1 MGRAHALMIP
11 YPAQGHVKPMMAL
24 SHRLIENG
32 IKVTLVNTEFNHE
45 RVMAALHKTG
55 LDQGQINLAAIPDG
69 LADDDDRNDLA
80 RLCDGMYSV
89 MPAYLEELIG
99 KIKESGEDEITSIIA
114 DESMGWALE
123 VAEKMGIRR
132 AAFWPAAAIV
142 LATIMNIPDLI
153 EDGTLDAHGL
163 PTKEEKIQL
172 SPTVKTSLF
181 VWLFIGDRAA
191 QKTLFKFIHRS
202 SHSIKLAQHIICN
215 SFHDIEQQTFDLSP
229 QILPIG
235 PLDARSDGNFW
246 PQDSSC
252 LTWLDQQPTS
262 SVIYIAFGS
271 FTVFNPH
278 QFQELAH
285 GLELCGRPFLW
296 VVRSDPTDGSTPPYP
311 DGFVERVADRG
322 LVVGWSPQQNVLAH
336 PSVACFI
343 THCGWNS
350 TMEGLVNGVPMLCW
364 PYFADQF
371 LNQVY
376 ISDVWRV
383 GLRMDPDGDGIIP
396 REEIKKKVED
406 LLGDDGVK
414 ARVLEL
420 KEMAKK
426 SVSEGGTSSQVF
438 KEFVQV
444 IKD

>member
-1 MGRAHALMIP
+1 MIP
-11 YPAQGHVKPMMAL
+11 FPAQGHVKPMMAL
-24 SHRLIENG
+24 SHRLIEFG
-32 IKVTLVNTEFNHE
+32 INITFVNTEFIQA
-45 RVMAALHKTG
+45 RVMAASREDDH
-55 LDQGQINLAAIPDG
+55 DHGQINFVAIPDG
-69 LADDDDRNDLA
+69 LPIDDDRNDLG
-80 RLCDGMYSV
+80 RQCDSILSV
-89 MPAYLEELIG
+89 MPACLEELIG
-99 KIKESGEDEITSIIA
+99 KINQSGDDEITYVIA
-114 DESMGWALE
+114 DESMAWALE
-123 VAEKMGIRR
+123 VAEKMRIRQ
-132 AAFWPAAAIV
+132 AAFFPAAAAL
-142 LATIMNIPDLI
+142 LAAIMNIPDLI
-153 EDGTLDAHGL
+153 EAGTIDANGF
-163 PTKEEKIQL
+163 PTKEEKKIHP
-172 SPTVKTSLF
+172 SPTMNTSLF
-181 VWLFIGDRAA
+181 AWLFIGDKAT
-191 QKTLFKFIHRS
+191 QQTMFKYIHNCSQSLRVA
-202 SHSIKLAQHIICN
+202 HHIICN
-215 SFHDIEQQTFDLSP
+215 SFDDIERPTFDLSP

-235 PLDARSDGNFW
+235 PLHGRSDGNFW

-383 GLRMDPDGDGIIP
+383 GLRMDPDGDGIVS
-396 REEIKKKVED
+396 RGEIKKKVED
-406 LLGDDGVK
+406 LLGDGGVK
-414 ARVLEL
+414 ARALEI
-420 KEMAKK
+420 KEMAQK
-426 SVSEGGTSSQVF
+426 SISEDGTSSKVF
-438 KEFVQV
+438 NDFVQV
-444 IKD
+444 IKG